1 MAFLLD
7 RWEIDSDTRRIACDG
22 FETRVS
28 PKAMG
33 VLLALD
39 AAWGGVVSRD
49 TLLDTVWPGVTV
61 GEEVLTQAIA
71 ELRRA
76 FGDDRR
82 QPSAIE
88 TVHKR
93 GYRLLLKRDPM
104 QPPQSEGGLGPA
116 RGPSVAVLPFRALG
130 SDEAAL
136 TLADGLSRDVSVSL
150 ARTRWLFVS
159 ALASSSALAAGG
171 SGPVQ
176 AAARLGVRYILDGT
190 VIVDGRRFRLSVSL
204 CDATDG
210 GTVWAEIVERPLD
223 DLFEII
229 DSVAGA
235 VAMAVESEIVFSERR
250 RAMLSPI
257 ESLDAWGAFHRGTA
271 LASASDP
278 GRLEEA
284 EALLLR
290 ATSLAPDAPRILAAT
305 SALYFRRTCL
315 AIPETHRQDRAKAVE
330 FAERAV
336 ASDARDPMALMA
348 RGMNHVV
355 AGEVEAGRARYQ
367 DAIALNRNFAHA
379 RYYLAYTSI
388 YADDFSAGLQQMDFA
403 HRLSP
408 VDPMRF
414 SFLAARGQLHSLHGE
429 VEEGADL
436 ADRALSEPNANFWN
450 HCIAAWCA
458 ERAGRRDTAGRY
470 AAALKAQRPDFRRED
485 YFAIFQFSD
494 TNRRAVETAF
504 DGIGL

>member
-1 MAFLLD
+1 MAFLLGSWD
-7 RWEIDSDTRRIACDG
+7 IDPDTRRIAGDG
-22 FETRVS
+22 GEARVS

-39 AAWGGVVSRD
+39 AAWGGVVSRE

-76 FGDDRR
+76 FRDDRR

-93 GYRLLLKRDPM
+93 GYRLLLTRDPSA
-104 QPPQSEGGLGPA
+104 PTASEGALGPA
-116 RGPSVAVLPFRALG
+116 HGPSVAVLPFRALG
-130 SDEAAL
+130 TDETAL
-136 TLADGLSRDVSVSL
+136 TMAEGLSRDISVSL

-159 ALASSSALAAGG
+159 ALASSAALAAAG
-171 SGPVQ
+171 SGPIQ
-176 AAARLGVRYILDGT
+176 AAARLGVRYVLDGT
-190 VIVDGRRFRLSVSL
+190 VIVHGRRFRLSASL

-210 GTVWAEIVERPLD
+210 GTVWAEIFERPLD

-229 DSVAGA
+229 DSVAAA
-235 VAMAVESEIVFSERR
+235 VAMAVETEIVLSERR
-250 RAMLSPI
+250 RAMLHPI

-271 LASASDP
+271 LAAASDA

-290 ATSLAPDAPRILAAT
+290 AVSLAPDAARILAAT
-305 SALYFRRTCL
+305 SALYFRRACL
-315 AIPETHRQDRAKAVE
+315 AIPATHRQDRAKAVE

-367 DAIALNRNFAHA
+367 DAIGLNRNFAHA

-388 YADDFSAGLQQMDFA
+388 YADDFSDGLQQMDFA

-429 VEEGADL
+429 VAEGADL
-436 ADRALSEPNANFWN
+436 ADRALQEPNANFWN
-450 HCIAAWCA
+450 HCVAAWCA
-458 ERAGRRDTAGRY
+458 ERAGRRGTARRH
-470 AAALKAQRPDFRRED
+470 AAALKSQRPDFKRED
-485 YFAIFQFSD
+485 YFGIFQFSEA
-494 TNRRAVETAF
+494 NRRAVETAF